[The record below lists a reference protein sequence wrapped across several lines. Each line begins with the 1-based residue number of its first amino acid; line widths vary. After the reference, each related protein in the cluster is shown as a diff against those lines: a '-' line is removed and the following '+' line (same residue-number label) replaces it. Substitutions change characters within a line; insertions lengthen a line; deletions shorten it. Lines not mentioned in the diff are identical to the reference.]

1 MDYQYYQPNN
11 SFTPEKRSRAMETA
25 SLILGAISIATS
37 CFIYAAL
44 FCGALSIMFALL
56 SRGGEMTLSQRA
68 KIGLI
73 LGIAGIGTTIL
84 LYAYAFFILLGQYG
98 SLANLLDAMASFS
111 GFDSYE
117 QMRQSFMGL

>member
-1 MDYQYYQPNN
+1 MDYQYYQQNS

-37 CFIYAAL
+37 CCIYAAL

-56 SRGGEMTLSQRA
+56 SRGGEMKLSQRA

-84 LYAYAFFILLGQYG
+84 LYAYSFIVLLGQYG
-98 SLANLLDAMASFS
+98 SLENLLDAMASFS

-117 QMRQSFMGL
+117 QMRQTYLGL